1 MRRAADVGKGSFT
14 FIGSTSEVQPK
25 MQQLFDSFA
34 HPAITNLALS
44 DENGN
49 SLDFLAFATA
59 NLIFNEPIMV
69 AIKLNNTRNVILNGQ
84 TAQGPIS
91 INLNTQAGS
100 NAKGIAKLWARQKI
114 KSLLLY
120 NSQNAV
126 KDEVQQLALTHQL
139 LSPFTAFIAIEQTQ
153 INPIAE
159 QTANATNAV
168 PQGMAMRLPQT
179 DGQSKVH
186 IILGILLLSGFVLVR
201 RFK

>member
-25 MQQLFDSFA
+25 MQQLFDKLA

-49 SLDFLAFATA
+49 SLDFWPSPLPD
-59 NLIFNEPIMV
+59 LYFNEPIMV
-69 AIKLNNTRNVILNGQ
+69 AIKLNNASNVILNGQ

-186 IILGILLLSGFVLVR
+186 IIRNFIVKWVCASKAF
-201 RFK
+201 

>member
-1 MRRAADVGKGSFT
+1 
-14 FIGSTSEVQPK
+14 
-25 MQQLFDSFA
+25 
-34 HPAITNLALS
+34 
-44 DENGN
+44 
-49 SLDFLAFATA
+49 
-59 NLIFNEPIMV
+59 V
-69 AIKLNNTRNVILNGQ
+69 AIKLNNASNVILNGQ

-91 INLNTQAGS
+91 INLNIQAGS

-139 LSPFTAFIAIEQTQ
+139 LSPFTAFIAIEKTQ